1 MAESQSQSAVERARA
16 LFAAQRLPF
25 PSLPANLAARL
36 RQQGEFIFTTIDHQY
51 SPYAIHYYAEP
62 LIRGGDSDDYAVI
75 GFDGHGLN
83 SHAVHYYL
91 VEGSLALFIQRP
103 WGGVYMDPETFRP
116 LIERAFKLAGE
127 LREKMA
133 FAHRMGLVF
142 PGRRLIVVLSMS
154 DTYCGFG
161 WLPAGEQSI
170 VWHQTEEA
178 LEGALR
184 AVTDFIDG
192 QAN

>member
-1 MAESQSQSAVERARA
+1 MAESQSQSAVDRARA
-16 LFAAQRLPF
+16 LFAEQGLPF
-25 PSLPANLAARL
+25 PSLPENLAAQL
-36 RQQGEFIFTTIDHQY
+36 RQRGELVFTTIDHQY

-133 FAHRMGLVF
+133 FAHRMGLVL
-142 PGRRLIVVLSMS
+142 PGRRLIAVLSMS
-154 DTYCGFG
+154 ESYCGWG
-161 WLPAGEQSI
+161 WLPDGHESI
-170 VWHQTEEA
+170 VWHETEQA
-178 LEGALR
+178 LEGALQ
-184 AVTDFIDG
+184 VVIDLIDR
-192 QAN
+192 QSR